1 MSVYDR
7 ISRLYDE
14 IFPVNPIAI
23 EAIESLIPPA
33 AEKRI
38 LDLGAAT
45 GGHAHAFADRGW
57 DTLGIEL
64 SVEMAKLAALHAHV
78 VAGSMLDAEAIV
90 KNDYGIA
97 VRFGAALCLGNT
109 LPHLR
114 PEILPLFFSMVR
126 RLLGPGAP
134 FIIQTLNYS
143 HPDIKSG
150 FSFPVIEKDNFR
162 FERRY
167 EQGSEP
173 GTIAFVTTLTEGED
187 SARDVTVLHPIKP
200 DMVAY
205 WLHGAGFRKIELW
218 SGWDRSPF
226 DPGRDRYAVI
236 VGR

>member
-23 EAIESLIPPA
+23 EAIESLIPPE

-64 SVEMAKLAALHAHV
+64 SGEMARLAASHAHV
-78 VAGSMLDAEAIV
+78 VEGSMLDAESIV
-90 KNDYGIA
+90 NDDYGIA

-114 PEILPLFFSMVR
+114 PEIIPRFFSMVR
-126 RLLGPGAP
+126 RLLSPGAP
-134 FIIQTLNYS
+134 FILQVLNYA
-143 HPDIKSG
+143 HPDIKRG
-150 FSFPVIEKDNFR
+150 YVFPVIEKDSFR

-167 EQGSEP
+167 GQGGDP
-173 GTIAFVTTLTEGED
+173 GTLEFVTTLTEGGD
-187 SARDVTVLHPIKP
+187 SAGDATFLHALMP
-200 DMVAY
+200 DMIAY
-205 WLHGAGFRKIELW
+205 WLRGAGFRKIDSW
-218 SGWDRSPF
+218 SGWDGASF
-226 DPGRDRYAVI
+226 DPVRDRYAGI